1 MTDFDWNAAIGA
13 LAAAI
18 AGWLAGY
25 FWMRNRTRMRWVTPR
40 QDILRKLHPSFMRKV
55 RAETLDQLAERSW
68 GIVQAVRAQP
78 ARLPVALLQQMFI
91 VVTVLEQLREE
102 RARSF
107 ETGDEEL
114 CFDQLRRD
122 VKLLEALDQNPA
134 LINIMNASVQLH
146 AVQREALQRKAGVGG
161 GK

>member
-1 MTDFDWNAAIGA
+1 MTDFDWNAAIGV
-13 LAAAI
+13 LAAFV
-18 AGWLAGY
+18 AGWLMSY
-25 FWMRNRTRMRWVTPR
+25 IRTRRRSRGRWAVSR

-107 ETGDEEL
+107 EVRDEE
-114 CFDQLRRD
+114 QLFHQLALD
-122 VKLLEALDQNPA
+122 VKLLEALHQNPA